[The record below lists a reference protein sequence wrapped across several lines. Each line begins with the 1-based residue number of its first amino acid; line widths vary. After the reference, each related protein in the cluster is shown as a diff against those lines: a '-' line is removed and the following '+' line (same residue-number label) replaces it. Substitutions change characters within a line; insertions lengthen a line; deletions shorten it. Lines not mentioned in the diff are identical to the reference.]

1 MVGGLEGY
9 FVGVGAGH
17 EALDCVAFGGGY
29 AVDFTPLY
37 IVGMP
42 LADEDEGAFGDGVFG
57 V

>member
-17 EALDCVAFGGGY
+17 EALDYVAFGGGY
-29 AVDFTPLY
+29 AINLSPLDVIGTPLS
-37 IVGMP
+37 
-42 LADEDEGAFGDGVFG
+42 DEDQGALGDGVFG